1 MTSPALETYNMVPL
15 SSFLDAYGVSTSQTL
30 LDKFVPLIDAPA
42 SDYLKKHAISMEKR
56 DLSRTYI
63 ALTPQN
69 RNILGFVAI
78 GMKCIRI
85 PQENLLSRSIL
96 RQCNIEESTG
106 VAQSY
111 LLGQLARSSGSPRG
125 FGDVLVDYA
134 IGKLTDA
141 KSIVGCKMIRLDCT
155 NELVDYYATRG
166 FRLISKDA
174 GGLNRMMRFI

>member
-1 MTSPALETYNMVPL
+1 MTSSALDAYNIVPL
-15 SSFLDAYGVSTSQTL
+15 SSFLDTYGMNTSQTL
-30 LDKFVPLIDAPA
+30 LDRFVPLIDAPA
-42 SDYLKKHAISMEKR
+42 SDYLRKHAISMEKR

-63 ALTPQN
+63 ALTPH
-69 RNILGFVAI
+69 RTILGFVAI

-85 PQENLLSRSIL
+85 PQENLLSGNTL

-111 LLGQLARSSGSPRG
+111 LLGQFARSSGSPRG
-125 FGDVLVDYA
+125 FGDILMEYA

-141 KSIVGCKMIRLDCT
+141 KSIVGCRMIRLDCT
-155 NELVDYYATRG
+155 DELVNYYSKRG

-174 GGLNRMMRFI
+174 SGLNRMMRFI